1 MQLCWMENPWTSGHG
16 DTVCGDGDMDT
27 QGTRRHYI
35 GGTETLHRRHGDSRG
50 HMDRRHGDTQ
60 VRERGDTAGGY
71 QPSWCTLASCLPDL
85 SR

>member
-1 MQLCWMENPWTSGHG
+1 METQCVEMATWIHRGHG
-16 DTVCGDGDMDT
+16 DTRH
-27 QGTRRHYI
+27 QEAWRHYI

-71 QPSWCTLASCLPDL
+71 HLSWCTLASCLPDL